1 MPNLIPSL
9 SLYLTIP
16 EVGGASESETKD
28 LRELSF
34 FQVEIIPI
42 ITQWVRANTNDET
55 FSSLA
60 NKIFK
65 ISVFVDVQFLEIRI
79 NRQLSKPRLSLATV
93 TVYSDPGVLTYDLS
107 ESLYTSI

>member
-60 NKIFK
+60 KNALK
-65 ISVFVDVQFLEIRI
+65 ISVI
-79 NRQLSKPRLSLATV
+79 S
-93 TVYSDPGVLTYDLS
+93 
-107 ESLYTSI
+107 